1 MDNASYFKQSIPKTI
16 PNLLWIPIKNGEAGE
31 EKEKGLKM
39 KMNNGEVCFPVW
51 YRPGDK
57 K

>member
-31 EKEKGLKM
+31 EKEKVLKM